1 LKLQDKVAIVT
12 GASGTVG
19 RDITKKLVLE
29 GCKVVL
35 VGKNSKKLNSLVEE
49 IGKKDDLLPL
59 PSDISKEGDVL
70 NIIEQ
75 TTYNF
80 NTIDILINNAGI
92 INDPEPFHKTN
103 QDLWMSLIEV
113 NIIGTLHMTKCVLP
127 IMMENKSGNIVN
139 ISSTL
144 GTRAISG
151 VPLSIYGLTKGGLIS
166 FTKHVAVEYGEYG
179 IRCNCIV
186 PSSIRSPFLE
196 PYMSDENARKT
207 LVSSFPLGTIG
218 DPSDIS
224 NAVIYLCSNDS
235 KWVTG
240 AELDIDGGMSAK

>member
-1 LKLQDKVAIVT
+1 LKLQNKVAIVT

-19 RDITKKLVLE
+19 KDISKKLVSE

-35 VGKNSKKLNSLVEE
+35 VGKNSKKLNKLAQE
-49 IGKKDDLLPL
+49 IGKKDCLLSL
-59 PSDISKEGDVL
+59 PSDITKEGDVL

-75 TTYNF
+75 TTNIF
-80 NTIDILINNAGI
+80 NTVDILINNAGI
-92 INDPEPFHKTN
+92 INDPEPFHTTN
-103 QDLWMSLIEV
+103 QDQWMNLIEV
-113 NIIGTLHMTKCVLP
+113 NLVGTLLMTKSVLP

-144 GTRAISG
+144 GTKAIPG

-166 FTKHVAVEYGEYG
+166 FTKHVAVEYGQYG
-179 IRCNCIV
+179 IRSNCIV
-186 PSSIRSPFLE
+186 PSAIRSPYLE
-196 PYMSDENARKT
+196 PYMSDENAKKT
-207 LVSSFPLGTIG
+207 LESSFPLGKIG
-218 DPSDIS
+218 DPVDVS

-240 AELDIDGGMSAK
+240 TELNVDGGMSAK

>member
-1 LKLQDKVAIVT
+1 MKLQNKVAIVT

-19 RDITKKLVLE
+19 KDISRKLVSE

-35 VGKNSKKLNSLVEE
+35 VGKNSRKLNKLVQEL
-49 IGKKDDLLPL
+49 GKKDNLLPL
-59 PSDISKEGDVL
+59 PSDITKEGDVL

-75 TTYNF
+75 TTNIF
-80 NTIDILINNAGI
+80 NTIDILVNNAGI
-92 INDPEPFHKTN
+92 INDPEPFHLTN
-103 QDLWMSLIEV
+103 QDEWMNLIEV
-113 NIIGTLHMTKCVLP
+113 NLVGTLHMTKAVLP
-127 IMMENKSGNIVN
+127 IMMENKNGNIVN

-144 GTRAISG
+144 GTKAIPG

-166 FTKHVAVEYGEYG
+166 FTKHVSVEYGQYG

-186 PSSIRSPFLE
+186 PSAIRSPYLE

-207 LVSSFPLGTIG
+207 LESSFPLGRIG
-218 DPSDIS
+218 DPIDVS
-224 NAVIYLCSNDS
+224 NAVLYLCSNDS

-240 AELDIDGGMSAK
+240 TELNVDGGMSAK

>member
-1 LKLQDKVAIVT
+1 MKLQDKVAIVT

-19 RDITKKLVLE
+19 RDITKKLVSE
-29 GCKVVL
+29 GCKVAL
-35 VGKNSKKLNSLVEE
+35 VGKNSKKLNALMKE

-59 PSDISKEGDVL
+59 PADISREGDVL

-75 TTYNF
+75 TVNNF

-92 INDPEPFHKTN
+92 INDPEPFHQT
-103 QDLWMSLIEV
+103 DEDRWMNLIQV
-113 NIIGTLHMTKCVLP
+113 NIIGTLHMTKSVLP
-127 IMMENKSGNIVN
+127 LMMNNKSGNIVN

-144 GTRAISG
+144 GTKAIAG
-151 VPLSIYGLTKGGLIS
+151 VPLSIYGLTKGALIS
-166 FTKHVAVEYGEYG
+166 FTKHLAVEYGHYG
-179 IRCNCIV
+179 IRCNCVV

-196 PYMSDENARKT
+196 PYMSDESARKT
-207 LVSSFPLGTIG
+207 LESAFPLGRIG
-218 DPSDIS
+218 DASDVS
-224 NAVIYLCSNDS
+224 SAVVYLCSDDA